1 MLVNKKNTTNKLNSN
16 HCAAKL
22 LSHHREAGQHM
33 EVVSRAQR
41 RGTEA
46 GHRGGAQRQGSIW
59 KWLAGHRGG
68 AQRRG
73 TEAGH
78 RGRAAY
84 GSG

>member
-1 MLVNKKNTTNKLNSN
+1 
-16 HCAAKL
+16 
-22 LSHHREAGQHM
+22 M

-41 RGTEA
+41 RGIEA

-73 TEAGH
+73 TEAGQHMEVVSRAQRRGTEAGH